1 MGKHNPCE
9 GINIERL
16 SAIYSNTTYTGNG
29 SNRVGSTTVTLTF
42 ILSDG
47 STTDK
52 TETFS
57 GIKETTTGCFDY
69 IICYWNVTVMIT
81 VTTTG
86 SNNNMR
92 ITGATGEILYKVVI
106 E

>member
-57 GIKETTTGCFDY
+57 GIKETTTGCFNY
-69 IICYWNVTVMIT
+69 VICYWNVTVMVT
-81 VTTTG
+81 VTVTG
-86 SNNNMR
+86 VNNNMQ
-92 ITGATGEILYKVVI
+92 ITGAIGDIVSIDAI